1 MFYLYAPLILIV
13 PSNHFD
19 NLLSFQMHITSLK
32 ENGNIPEHFL
42 ITPYY
47 KNTLPIL

>member
-19 NLLSFQMHITSLK
+19 NLLFQIHITSLK